1 MKVANEV
8 NENFKNLSTALKVTK
23 TNTLNIQQNKSLK
36 NYNTFGISVNAK
48 RFISVDSVYQLQQLL
63 KVEKELFLI
72 SGGSNM
78 LLTKDIE
85 KLVVHI
91 DIKGISIDREDNN
104 DIYIT
109 VNAGENWHEF
119 VLWCVSNNY
128 GGIENLSLIPG
139 NVGTCPIQN
148 IGAYGVEVKD
158 TITKVEALNIE
169 TGKLVQFSNED
180 CKFGYRNSIF
190 KNEEKGKYIITS
202 VNFKLTKSNHNT
214 NISYGAIKT
223 ELTSKEIKKP
233 TLKDISDAVITIRK
247 SKLPDPKEIG
257 NSGSFFKN
265 PVIATSQ
272 FLELQKKHPK
282 IPSYKISDSEI
293 KVPAGWLIEQAGFK
307 GKRFG
312 DFGVHEKQALVLVN
326 YGNASG
332 KEVYQLAEKIKES
345 ILNKFGI
352 SLEIEVNIIQ

>member
-1 MKVANEV
+1 M
-8 NENFKNLSTALKVTK
+8 
-23 TNTLNIQQNKSLK
+23 NIQQNISLK
-36 NYNTFGISVNAK
+36 NYNTFGIDVIAK

-63 KVEKELFLI
+63 KVEKDIFLI

-91 DIKGISIDREDNN
+91 DIKGVSIDRENLN
-104 DIYIT
+104 DIYLT

-119 VLWCVSNNY
+119 VLWCVANDY

-158 TITKVEALNIE
+158 TITKVEALEIE
-169 TGKLVQFSNED
+169 TGKLVQFSNTE
-180 CKFGYRNSIF
+180 CNFGYRNSIF
-190 KNEEKGKYIITS
+190 KNKAKGKYIITS
-202 VNFKLTKSNHNT
+202 VSFQLTKNNHNLNT
-214 NISYGAIKT
+214 SYGAIET
-223 ELTSKEIKKP
+223 ELASKEIKKP
-233 TLKDISDAVITIRK
+233 TLKDISDAIIAIRK

-265 PVIATSQ
+265 PVISKGW
-272 FLELQKKHPK
+272 FLDLQKKYPN
-282 IPSYKISDSEI
+282 IPFYNVISSAVKKSQPQV

-312 DFGVHEKQALVLVN
+312 DYGVHSKQALVLVN
-326 YGNASG
+326 YGNATG
-332 KEVYQLAEKIKES
+332 KEVYQLAQKIQEKILS
-345 ILNKFGI
+345 KFGI
-352 SLEIEVNIIQ
+352 TLEIEVNVIQ

>member
-1 MKVANEV
+1 MNIK
-8 NENFKNLSTALKVTK
+8 EN
-23 TNTLNIQQNKSLK
+23 ISLK
-36 NYNTFGISVNAK
+36 EYNTFGIAVNAK

-63 KVEKELFLI
+63 KVEKDLFLI

-91 DIKGISIDREDNN
+91 DIKGISIDNEDENTAC
-104 DIYIT
+104 IT

-119 VLWCVSNNY
+119 VLWCVSENY

-158 TITKVEALNIE
+158 TITKVEAVEIK

-180 CKFGYRNSIF
+180 CNFGYRNSIF
-190 KNEEKGKYIITS
+190 KNEVKGKYIITS
-202 VNFKLTKSNHNT
+202 VSFKLTKSNHNL
-214 NISYGAIKT
+214 NSSYGAINT
-223 ELTSKEIKKP
+223 ELIAKNITKP
-233 TLKDISDAVITIRK
+233 SLKDISEAVIAIRK

-265 PVIATSQ
+265 PVIATTQ
-272 FLELQKKHPK
+272 FLELQKDFPT
-282 IPSYKISDSEI
+282 IPSYKISDTEV

-312 DFGVHEKQALVLVN
+312 NYGVHEKQALVLVN
-326 YGNASG
+326 YGNATG
-332 KEVYQLAEKIKES
+332 KEIYQLAEKIKDT
-345 ILNKFGI
+345 ILSQFDI
-352 SLEIEVNIIQ
+352 PLEIEVNII

>member
-1 MKVANEV
+1 MK
-8 NENFKNLSTALKVTK
+8 
-23 TNTLNIQQNKSLK
+23 IQQNISLK

-48 RFISVDSVYQLQQLL
+48 RFIAVTSVYELQQLL
-63 KVEKELFLI
+63 KTEKELFLL

-91 DIKGISIDREDNN
+91 DIKGISIDKEDENAV
-104 DIYIT
+104 YLT
-109 VNAGENWHEF
+109 VNAGEDWHKFVVWCISNEF
-119 VLWCVSNNY
+119 

-158 TITKVEALNIE
+158 TITRVEGLEIE
-169 TGKLVQFSNED
+169 TGKLVSFSNEA

-190 KNEEKGKYIITS
+190 KNTHKGKIILTS
-202 VNFKLTKSNHNT
+202 VGFKLTKKNHQLNT
-214 NISYGAIKT
+214 SYGAIEA
-223 ELTSKEIKKP
+223 ELALKKILKP
-233 TLKDISDAVITIRK
+233 TLKNVSDAVIAIRK

-265 PVIATSQ
+265 PVISKEL
-272 FLELQKKHPK
+272 FLEIQRENPNIPNYPISQTQIK
-282 IPSYKISDSEI
+282 I
-293 KVPAGWLIEQAGFK
+293 PAGWLVEQSGFK

-312 DFGVHEKQALVLVN
+312 DAGVHEKQALVLVN
-326 YGNASG
+326 YGNATG
-332 KEVYQLAEKIKES
+332 EEIHQLAKKIQATV
-345 ILNKFGI
+345 FTDFQI
-352 SLEIEVNIIQ
+352 SLEIEVNVMQ